1 MTPGIFPTRL
11 PVVVSETATTLV
23 VEGRTALSEG
33 TLESNERAAALF
45 ERAIDTDPGL
55 APAYVG
61 LATAYLERA
70 ADLRLGGQWLEQAVA
85 AGEKAIQLDPSSTE
99 GYLVLGL
106 TYRGKG
112 LLQKELQL
120 WQRRVQFDPSDA
132 IARTREAWVLWFT
145 GRPDEALPRLH
156 AAAAQQPEDRWVH
169 RWVHFFLGN
178 ANLALHN
185 YPEAER
191 MYLKQLGLHPDHSS
205 AQAGVIWSLLAAD
218 RDEAARSQ
226 LRRFQT
232 HSYDADRYPLKLADI
247 EYLLRED
254 EKASLHA
261 REALAEPDERYWP
274 RGFLASTILGALLW
288 RSDREGAQAQLR
300 SSERIDRE
308 RLAGGDEGYMPHI
321 DLAAVEAIRGDA
333 RAACRS
339 LRAAIAAGWRYPALA
354 ARDRLFESLRTDDEF
369 LSLVVG

>member
-1 MTPGIFPTRL
+1 
-11 PVVVSETATTLV
+11 VVVSETATTLV

-45 ERAIDTDPGL
+45 ERAVDADPRF
-55 APAYVG
+55 APAYAG
-61 LATAYLERA
+61 LATTYLERA
-70 ADLRLGGQWLEQAVA
+70 ADLRLGRQWLDHAVA
-85 AGEKAIQLDPSSTE
+85 AGEKAIQLDPFSAE
-99 GYLVLGL
+99 CCLALGL
-106 TYRGKG
+106 TYRSKG
-112 LLQKELQL
+112 VLQKELQL

-132 IARTREAWVLWFT
+132 IARTREGWVLWFT
-145 GRPDEALPRLH
+145 GRPDEALLRLR

-178 ANLALHN
+178 ANLALRN

-191 MYLKQLGLHPDHSS
+191 MYLKELGLHPDHSS
-205 AQAGVIWSLLAAD
+205 AQAGVIWSLLAAN

-226 LRRFQT
+226 LWRFQT
-232 HSYDADRYPLKLADI
+232 DSYDGDRYPLKLADI
-247 EYLLRED
+247 EYFLRED
-254 EKASLHA
+254 DKASLHA

-288 RSDREGAQAQLR
+288 SSDRGGAQTQLAL
-300 SSERIDRE
+300 SERIDRE
-308 RLAGGDEGYMPHI
+308 RLEGGDEGYMPHI
-321 DLAAVEAIRGDA
+321 DLAAVAAIRGEA

-354 ARDRLFESLRTDDEF
+354 ARDRLFESLRTDGEF
-369 LSLVVG
+369 VSLVVG

>member
-1 MTPGIFPTRL
+1 MTPGVFPTRL

-23 VEGRTALSEG
+23 VEGRTVLSEG
-33 TLESNERAAALF
+33 TLESNKRAAALF
-45 ERAIDTDPGL
+45 ERAVDADPSF

-70 ADLRLGGQWLEQAVA
+70 DELRLGRQWLEDAAA
-85 AGEKAIQLDPSSTE
+85 AGQKAIQLDPSSAE
-99 GYLVLGL
+99 GYLALGL
-106 TYRGKG
+106 TYRSKG
-112 LLQKELQL
+112 LLHKELQL
-120 WQRRVQFDPSDA
+120 WQRRMQFDPGDA
-132 IARTREAWVLWFT
+132 IAQTREGWVLWFM

-156 AAAAQQPEDRWVH
+156 AAAAQQPQDRWVH

-178 ANLALHN
+178 ANLALRN

-191 MYLKQLGLHPDHSS
+191 MYVMQLGLHPDHSS
-205 AQAGVIWSLLAAD
+205 AQAGVIWSLLAAG
-218 RDEAARSQ
+218 RDEAAGYQ

-232 HSYDADRYPLKLADI
+232 DSYDSDRYPLKLADI
-247 EYLLRED
+247 EYFLRED
-254 EKASLHA
+254 DEASRHA

-288 RSDREGAQAQLR
+288 RSDREGASAQLA

-308 RLAGGDEGYMPHI
+308 RLESGDEGYMPHI
-321 DLAAVEAIRGDA
+321 DLAAVEAIRGRA

-354 ARDRLFESLRTDDEF
+354 ARDRLFESLRTDNEF
-369 LSLVVG
+369 VSLVVG

>member
-1 MTPGIFPTRL
+1 M
-11 PVVVSETATTLV
+11 VVSETATTLV

-33 TLESNERAAALF
+33 TIEGNERAAALF
-45 ERAIDTDPGL
+45 ERAVDADPRF

-61 LATAYLERA
+61 LATTYLERA
-70 ADLRLGGQWLEQAVA
+70 ADLRLGRQWLEHAVA
-85 AGEKAIQLDPSSTE
+85 AGEKAIQLDPTSAE
-99 GYLVLGL
+99 CYLALGL
-106 TYRGKG
+106 AYRSKG
-112 LLQKELQL
+112 VLQKELQL

-132 IARTREAWVLWFT
+132 IARTREGWVLWFM
-145 GRPDEALPRLH
+145 GRPDEALPRLR

-178 ANLALHN
+178 ANLALRN

-191 MYLKQLGLHPDHSS
+191 MYLKELGLHPDHSS

-218 RDEAARSQ
+218 KDEAARSQ

-232 HSYDADRYPLKLADI
+232 DSYDGDRYPLKLADI
-247 EYLLRED
+247 EYFLHED

-288 RSDREGAQAQLR
+288 RSDRTGAHVQLA
-300 SSERIDRE
+300 SSERIDRM
-308 RLAGGDEGYMPHI
+308 RLEGGDEGYMPHI
-321 DLAAVEAIRGDA
+321 DLAAVGAIRGEA

-339 LRAAIAAGWRYPALA
+339 LQTAIAAGWRYPALA
-354 ARDRLFESLRTDDEF
+354 ARDRLFESLRTDGEF

>member
-1 MTPGIFPTRL
+1 M
-11 PVVVSETATTLV
+11 VSETATTLV

-45 ERAIDTDPGL
+45 ERAVDADPRFS
-55 APAYVG
+55 PAYVG

-70 ADLRLGGQWLEQAVA
+70 ADLRLGRQWLEHAVA
-85 AGEKAIQLDPSSTE
+85 AGEKAIQLDPSSAQ
-99 GYLVLGL
+99 GHLALGL
-106 TYRGKG
+106 IYRSKG
-112 LLQKELQL
+112 FLQKELQL

-132 IARTREAWVLWFT
+132 VARTREGWVLWFT
-145 GRPDEALPRLH
+145 GKPDEALPRLH
-156 AAAAQQPEDRWVH
+156 EAAAQQPEDRWVH

-178 ANLALHN
+178 ANLALGD
-185 YPEAER
+185 YLEAER
-191 MYLKQLGLHPDHSS
+191 MYLKELGLHPDHSS
-205 AQAGVIWSLLAAD
+205 AQAGLIWSLLAAD
-218 RDEAARSQ
+218 RDEAARFQ

-232 HSYDADRYPLKLADI
+232 DSYDGDRYPLKLADI
-247 EYLLRED
+247 EYFLRED

-274 RGFLASTILGALLW
+274 RGLLASTILGALVW
-288 RSDREGAQAQLR
+288 RSDREAAQAQLA

-308 RLAGGDEGYMPHI
+308 RLEGGDEGYMPHI
-321 DLAAVEAIRGDA
+321 DLAAVGAIRGEARDA
-333 RAACRS
+333 CCS

-354 ARDRLFESLRTDDEF
+354 ARDRLFESLRADDEF